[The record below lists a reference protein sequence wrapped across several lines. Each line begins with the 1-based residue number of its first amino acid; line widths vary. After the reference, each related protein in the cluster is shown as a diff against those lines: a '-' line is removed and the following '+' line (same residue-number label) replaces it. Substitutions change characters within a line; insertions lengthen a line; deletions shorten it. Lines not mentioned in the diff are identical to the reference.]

1 MTLLNMPKSPVQSE
15 PEIFISLYSL
25 IPHLCLTFIKSL

>member
-1 MTLLNMPKSPVQSE
+1 MTFLNMPKSPVYSE

-25 IPHLCLTFIKSL
+25 IPRLCLTFIKFL